1 MKIINGV
8 NAYMIS
14 HITGHTRHEEASA
27 VTTTFNLLLW
37 IRARRLKCLGHILR
51 LQDNDGEVRLI
62 KQAVQHIHEFR
73 RKGDLLMDMDNDISW
88 ADLL

>member
-1 MKIINGV
+1 MSLS
-8 NAYMIS
+8 MS
-14 HITGHTRHEEASA
+14 M
-27 VTTTFNLLLW
+27 W
-37 IRARRLKCLGHILR
+37 IRARRLKWLGHILR